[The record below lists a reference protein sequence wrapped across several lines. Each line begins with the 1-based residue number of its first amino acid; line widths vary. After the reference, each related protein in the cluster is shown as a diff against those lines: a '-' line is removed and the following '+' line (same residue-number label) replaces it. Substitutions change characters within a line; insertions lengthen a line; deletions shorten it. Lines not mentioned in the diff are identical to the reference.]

1 MADKKITQ
9 LTPIVGA
16 DLVSADEFVVVDVST
31 DETKSIVL
39 SELIAG
45 IAALPKS
52 GGAMTGA
59 ITTNSTFDGRDVA
72 TDGTKLDTIA
82 TNATAD
88 QTFNQILS
96 KTGGTGEYSTTGAL
110 TSGRN
115 SGGVSLTINDGYG
128 NANLTFNHKN
138 GVPEQVGN
146 GGRISVN
153 TDGPSAPSMSFQ
165 LGSAVTAGVAYVT
178 TQEMKLESTGLNVT
192 NNITL
197 GGTVDGRDVAAD
209 GSKLD
214 GIEGGL
220 VWVRKTSNYTSS
232 SNDAVIADT
241 SGGVWTLTLP
251 ALPSVGNLVRV
262 VDGADWATNNL
273 TVARNSSTIEGDA
286 ADLVMNIGGVSV
298 DFVYD
303 GTTWQ
308 LYIQVGAN
316 SGTVVTETG
325 TQTLTNK
332 TLTSPTI
339 TGTPTVPTATVGTDT
354 TQAASTAFVLAN
366 APASPIKAWVNF
378 NAIGAVAIR
387 DSLNVSSITDNGT
400 GDYTVNFATAMSGVD
415 YLAMGAVVSYS
426 SNFPAALRIKGGV
439 NIAPTLKSTTQVRL
453 ISGATNAQ
461 GLGDF
466 RECYLAVI
474 N

>member
-16 DLVSADEFVVVDVST
+16 DLVSADEFVVVDVSA

-72 TDGTKLDTIA
+72 TDGTKLDTIETSA
-82 TNATAD
+82 DVTDAANVTAAGALMDSELTNIAAVKAINQSLVTTSSPTFDTVNAT
-88 QTFNQILS
+88 TL
-96 KTGGTGEYSTTGAL
+96 
-110 TSGRN
+110 
-115 SGGVSLTINDGYG
+115 
-128 NANLTFNHKN
+128 
-138 GVPEQVGN
+138 
-146 GGRISVN
+146 
-153 TDGPSAPSMSFQ
+153 
-165 LGSAVTAGVAYVT
+165 LG
-178 TQEMKLESTGLNVT
+178 
-192 NNITL
+192 
-197 GGTVDGRDVAAD
+197 D
-209 GSKLD
+209 GSGLT
-214 GIEGGL
+214 GVGGGL
-220 VWVRKTSNYTSS
+220 TWVRKTSNYTSS
-232 SNDAVIADT
+232 NNDAVIADT

-308 LYIQVGAN
+308 LYIQAGAN
-316 SGTVVTETG
+316 SGTVVTETD

-332 TLTSPTI
+332 TLTSPTITSPSITSPTI

-366 APASPIKAWVNF
+366 APASPVKAWVNF
-378 NAIGAVAIR
+378 NGTGTVAIR
-387 DSLNVSSITDNGT
+387 ASFNVSSITDSGNGT
-400 GDYTVNFATAMSGVD
+400 YTINFTTAIED
-415 YLAMGAVVSYS
+415 TNYAVVS
-426 SNFPAALRIKGGV
+426 SNPVASDNTKGSVGLQGGYNSAA
-439 NIAPTLKSTTQVRL
+439 TLKTTTQVR
-453 ISGATNAQ
+453 IRTGPANGTSVT
-461 GLGDF
+461 DF
-466 RECYLAVI
+466 QQIDVAIIR
-474 N
+474 

>member
-110 TSGRN
+110 TAGRN

-138 GVPEQVGN
+138 GVPEQAGN

-165 LGSAVTAGVAYVT
+165 LGTAVTAGVAYVT

-214 GIEGGL
+214 GIEGSAGYGTQVATTSGTAFDFTSIPSGVNKVTMVCRGVSLSGDNLHLIQLGTSAGIVASGYVGAGGAILNSTFSTRASSGSGL
-220 VWVRKTSNYTSS
+220 VMRLSNSARNMNGS
-232 SNDAVIADT
+232 AVFT
-241 SGGVWTLTLP
+241 RMSSGGTVW
-251 ALPSVGNLVRV
+251 AAQAVF
-262 VDGADWATNNL
+262 
-273 TVARNSSTIEGDA
+273 GDA
-286 ADLVMNIGGVSV
+286 NGVYMSGTSVDIGGE
-298 DFVYD
+298 
-303 GTTWQ
+303 
-308 LYIQVGAN
+308 L
-316 SGTVVTETG
+316 
-325 TQTLTNK
+325 
-332 TLTSPTI
+332 
-339 TGTPTVPTATVGTDT
+339 
-354 TQAASTAFVLAN
+354 
-366 APASPIKAWVNF
+366 
-378 NAIGAVAIR
+378 
-387 DSLNVSSITDNGT
+387 
-400 GDYTVNFATAMSGVD
+400 
-415 YLAMGAVVSYS
+415 
-426 SNFPAALRIKGGV
+426 
-439 NIAPTLKSTTQVRL
+439 TQVRL
-453 ISGATNAQ
+453 TRDASDTFVSGAANISWS
-461 GLGDF
+461 
-466 RECYLAVI
+466 Y
-474 N
+474 

>member
-16 DLVSADEFVVVDVST
+16 DLVSADEFVVVDVSA

-72 TDGTKLDTIA
+72 TDGTKLDTIETSA
-82 TNATAD
+82 DVTDAANVTAAGALMDSELTNIAAVKAINQSLVTTSSPTFNTVNAT
-88 QTFNQILS
+88 I
-96 KTGGTGEYSTTGAL
+96 
-110 TSGRN
+110 
-115 SGGVSLTINDGYG
+115 V
-128 NANLTFNHKN
+128 
-138 GVPEQVGN
+138 
-146 GGRISVN
+146 
-153 TDGPSAPSMSFQ
+153 
-165 LGSAVTAGVAYVT
+165 LG
-178 TQEMKLESTGLNVT
+178 
-192 NNITL
+192 
-197 GGTVDGRDVAAD
+197 D
-209 GSKLD
+209 GSGLT

-251 ALPSVGNLVRV
+251 ASPSVGDLVRV

-273 TVARNSSTIEGDA
+273 TVARNGSTIEGDA

-332 TLTSPTI
+332 TLTSPTLTSPSITSPTI

-366 APASPIKAWVNF
+366 APASPVKAWVNF
-378 NAIGAVAIR
+378 NGTGAGAIR
-387 DSLNVSSITDNGT
+387 ASFNVSSITDNGT
-400 GDYTVNFATAMSGVD
+400 GTYTINFTTAIED
-415 YLAMGAVVSYS
+415 ANYAVTS
-426 SNFPAALRIKGGV
+426 SNPVASDNTKGGV
-439 NIAPTLKSTTQVRL
+439 GILGGYNSAATLKTTTQVR
-453 ISGATNAQ
+453 IRTGATTGTTSA
-461 GLGDF
+461 DF
-466 RECYLAVI
+466 QQIDVAIIR
-474 N
+474 